1 MTTFDGKQLHLDT
14 SDLTGMIDV
23 MDRCDEFPGMIF
35 GRTDDGSQI
44 SISVNSDNI
53 TTQVDQNNG
62 WVVETVYYR
71 DGTVESFPHR

>member
-14 SDLTGMIDV
+14 SDLKGMIEV

-35 GRTDDGSQI
+35 GRTSDGSQI

-53 TTQVDQNNG
+53 TTQVDQGNE
-62 WVVETVYYR
+62 WVVETIYYR